1 MMRTRKSLDSCSI
14 TTQKATCCA
23 QDWHE
28 AIEEHSLCLDAK
40 PVLIH
45 VKMMGDYV
53 YGEWALVTLCL
64 QERVSV
70 SAYFKTKASVLF
82 YNEW

>member
-14 TTQKATCCA
+14 TIQKATCSA
-23 QDWHE
+23 QDWYE
-28 AIEEHSLCLDAK
+28 AIEEHSLCLDGK

-45 VKMMGDYV
+45 VKMGDYV
-53 YGEWALVTLCL
+53 YGEWALGTLCSRQQCQL
-64 QERVSV
+64 I
-70 SAYFKTKASVLF
+70 KTKASVLF

>member
-23 QDWHE
+23 QDWYE
-28 AIEEHSLCLDAK
+28 AIEVPLLGCKTSFDD
-40 PVLIH
+40 
-45 VKMMGDYV
+45 VKMMRDYV
-53 YGEWALVTLCL
+53 YGEWALGTLCL

-70 SAYFKTKASVLF
+70 SAY
-82 YNEW
+82 